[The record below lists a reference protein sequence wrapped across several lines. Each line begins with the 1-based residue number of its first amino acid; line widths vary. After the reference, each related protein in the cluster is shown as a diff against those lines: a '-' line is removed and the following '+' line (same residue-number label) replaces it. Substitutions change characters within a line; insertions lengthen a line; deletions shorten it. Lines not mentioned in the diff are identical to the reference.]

1 VDRGPKDFAFQG
13 ELERANLGS
22 AACHPES
29 ARGRRLHKKR
39 GKRTARGSRLMD
51 LSAGLR
57 LLLLGKQ
64 EAAAARGL
72 LLVLVRGGR
81 AGTRRQVAR
90 NAKVPTVCV
99 GCPYSPKEVLS
110 VRLPRWR

>member
-1 VDRGPKDFAFQG
+1 
-13 ELERANLGS
+13 
-22 AACHPES
+22 
-29 ARGRRLHKKR
+29 
-39 GKRTARGSRLMD
+39 MD

-90 NAKVPTVCV
+90 NAKVPTGCD